1 MIVAAENSVGERRSK
16 PKAHV
21 FYVQLPLAMII
32 VVSVIALGPLVTG
45 FGWLGLNLLPA
56 IGALCVAGSGIG
68 YARGRYGRNA
78 GSDTLQRADAALI
91 LGGFLIAIGEI
102 PGAIEMLSSALTQ

>member
-1 MIVAAENSVGERRSK
+1 MATENEPGERTSR

-21 FYVQLPLAMII
+21 FYWQLPLSLSIVAAII
-32 VVSVIALGPLVTG
+32 VLTPLVLG
-45 FGWLGLNLLPA
+45 YEWLGLHLLPA
-56 IGALCVAGSGIG
+56 IGAVCVAISGIG
-68 YARGRYGRNA
+68 YARGRYGRNT
-78 GSDTLQRADAALI
+78 DVDIVQTFDALLI